1 MSHPEHT
8 VKSRV
13 AAISILASAV
23 MAAAKFVVGIAI
35 GSLALISEALHSSV
49 DLVATVIT
57 WLVVRVSGKPADK
70 EHHYGHGKLE
80 SLSALG
86 VIAMLYVL
94 AGGILVE
101 SWSRLREGAIPPTL
115 SAIPFIVL
123 LIDIGVNFW
132 RARALHR
139 TARDTKSQALAA
151 DALHF
156 ASDVLGSLAVI
167 AGLALS
173 GLGYAWGDAAAAIGV
188 AVVISLLGLRLAR
201 STVETLL
208 DRAPEGVSEK
218 AAAAIK
224 AVPGVVGVE
233 RLRVRMV
240 GPTHFIDAIVQV
252 PRTFPIDRVDE
263 IKRKAQAAVTRALDD
278 ADLTFTAVPVAR
290 DNESVRE
297 RIMVIARNSGLAVH
311 HVTVHDLGGKLTVS
325 IDLEVDGGM
334 ELTAAHDIA
343 QDLERNIRDEFGED
357 VEVDTHI
364 EPLEP
369 ELPHGVD
376 AAPDRVETIRT
387 ALTRFAADSA
397 IHDIHSVRVRDTDA
411 GEIVNFHCHA
421 APSMSVIEVHENVD
435 EIERALRRAFP
446 AVKRVISHAEPP
458 DAQSNPANAGRVLV
472 SDSPRRCVARVIRRW
487 TRFIFINESLT
498 LDRPRKLDSNRCDS
512 EVAGGSA
519 ELGAEDFAISF
530 PWGLKAWRAHTRRAR
545 ASNPI
550 RSRDWRSRSRNRP
563 IIGS

>member
-1 MSHPEHT
+1 MSHPEHN

-13 AAISILASAV
+13 AAISIFASAV
-23 MAAAKFVVGIAI
+23 MAAAKFVVGVAI

-49 DLVATVIT
+49 DLVATVVT
-57 WLVVRVSGKPADK
+57 WLVVQVSGKPADDQ
-70 EHHYGHGKLE
+70 HHYGHGKIE

-101 SWSRLREGAIPPTL
+101 SWSRLREGAAPPTL

-123 LIDIGVNFW
+123 LVDIAVNLW

-167 AGLALS
+167 IGLALS

-252 PRTFPIDRVDE
+252 PRTYPIDRIDE
-263 IKRKAQAAVTRALDD
+263 IKRRAQAAVTKALDD

-325 IDLEVDGGM
+325 IDLEVDGEM

-343 QDLERNIRDEFGED
+343 QELERNIRDQFGED

-387 ALTRFAADSA
+387 ALARFAADSA
-397 IHDIHSVRVRDTDA
+397 IRDIHSVRVRNTDA

-458 DAQSNPANAGRVLV
+458 DAQ
-472 SDSPRRCVARVIRRW
+472 
-487 TRFIFINESLT
+487 
-498 LDRPRKLDSNRCDS
+498 
-512 EVAGGSA
+512 
-519 ELGAEDFAISF
+519 
-530 PWGLKAWRAHTRRAR
+530 
-545 ASNPI
+545 
-550 RSRDWRSRSRNRP
+550 
-563 IIGS
+563 

>member
-1 MSHPEHT
+1 MSPLVHSA
-8 VKSRV
+8 KARV
-13 AAISILASAV
+13 AAISIIASAA

-57 WLVVRVSGKPADK
+57 WLVVRFSDRPADA

-101 SWSRLREGAIPPTL
+101 AYSRLREGAPPPTL
-115 SAIPFIVL
+115 SAIPFAVL
-123 LIDIGVNFW
+123 LLDIAVNLW
-132 RARALHR
+132 RAFALHR

-156 ASDVLGSLAVI
+156 ASDVLGSVAVI
-167 AGLALS
+167 VGLALS

-188 AVVISLLGLRLAR
+188 AVVISALGLRLAR

-208 DRAPEGVSEK
+208 DQAPAGVSET

-224 AVPGVVGVE
+224 AVPGVVDIE

-240 GPTHFIDAIVQV
+240 GPTHFIDAVVQV
-252 PRTFPIDRVDE
+252 PRTYPIDRIDE
-263 IKRKAQAAVTRALDD
+263 IKRKAQEAVTQALDD

-290 DNESVRE
+290 NNESVRE

-325 IDLEVDGGM
+325 IDLEVDGEM
-334 ELTAAHDIA
+334 ALAAAHDIA
-343 QDLERNIRDEFGED
+343 QDLERNIREEFGED

-369 ELPHGVD
+369 ELPLGSD
-376 AAPDRVETIRT
+376 AAPERIDAIRT
-387 ALTRFAADSA
+387 ALSGFAAGGA
-397 IHDIHSVRVRDTDA
+397 IHDIHNVRVRDTDA
-411 GEIVNFHCHA
+411 GEIVNFHCRA
-421 APSMSVIEVHENVD
+421 APSMSVIKVHENVD

-446 AVKRVISHAEPP
+446 TVKRVISHAEPP
-458 DAQSNPANAGRVLV
+458 
-472 SDSPRRCVARVIRRW
+472 
-487 TRFIFINESLT
+487 
-498 LDRPRKLDSNRCDS
+498 
-512 EVAGGSA
+512 
-519 ELGAEDFAISF
+519 
-530 PWGLKAWRAHTRRAR
+530 RA
-545 ASNPI
+545 
-550 RSRDWRSRSRNRP
+550 
-563 IIGS
+563 

>member
-1 MSHPEHT
+1 MSHPAHN

-13 AAISILASAV
+13 AAISIFASAA
-23 MAAAKFVVGIAI
+23 MAVAKFVVGIAI

-49 DLVATVIT
+49 DLVATVVT
-57 WLVVRVSGKPADK
+57 WLVVQVSGKPADE

-101 SWSRLREGAIPPTL
+101 SWSRLREGAPPPTL

-123 LIDIGVNFW
+123 LVDIAVNFW

-167 AGLALS
+167 TGLALS

-188 AVVISLLGLRLAR
+188 ALVISALGLRLAR
-201 STVETLL
+201 STVENLL
-208 DRAPEGVSEK
+208 DQAPAGVSER
-218 AAAAIK
+218 AAVAIRT
-224 AVPGVVGVE
+224 VPGVVGIE
-233 RLRVRMV
+233 RLRARMV

-252 PRTFPIDRVDE
+252 PRTYPIDRIDE
-263 IKRKAQAAVTRALDD
+263 IKRKAQEAVTRAFDD

-311 HVTVHDLGGKLTVS
+311 HVTVHDLGGKLTVG

-343 QDLERNIRDEFGED
+343 QELERNIRDEFGED

-376 AAPDRVETIRT
+376 AAPDRVDTIRT
-387 ALTRFAADSA
+387 ALARFAADSA

-458 DAQSNPANAGRVLV
+458 DAQ
-472 SDSPRRCVARVIRRW
+472 
-487 TRFIFINESLT
+487 
-498 LDRPRKLDSNRCDS
+498 
-512 EVAGGSA
+512 
-519 ELGAEDFAISF
+519 
-530 PWGLKAWRAHTRRAR
+530 
-545 ASNPI
+545 
-550 RSRDWRSRSRNRP
+550 
-563 IIGS
+563 

>member
-1 MSHPEHT
+1 MSHPDHT

-13 AAISILASAV
+13 AAISVFASAF
-23 MAAAKFVVGIAI
+23 MAVAKFVVGVAI

-49 DLVATVIT
+49 DVVATIIT
-57 WLVVRVSGKPADK
+57 WLVVRVSDRPADA
-70 EHHYGHGKLE
+70 EHNYGHGKLE
-80 SLSALG
+80 SVSALG

-101 SWSRLREGAIPPTL
+101 SYSRLREGGAPPTI
-115 SAIPFIVL
+115 SAIPFVVL
-123 LIDIGVNFW
+123 LIDIAVNFW

-139 TARDTKSQALAA
+139 TARDTRSQALAA

-156 ASDVLGSLAVI
+156 ASDVLGSIAVI

-188 AVVISLLGLRLAR
+188 AVVIALLGLRLAR

-208 DRAPEGVSEK
+208 DRAPEGASEK
-218 AAAAIK
+218 AIAAIR
-224 AVPGVVGVE
+224 AGPGVVDVE
-233 RLRVRMV
+233 RLRMRMV
-240 GPTHFIDAIVQV
+240 GSTHFIDAIVQV
-252 PRTFPIDRVDE
+252 PRTYPIDRVEE
-263 IKRKAQAAVTRALDD
+263 IKRKAQAAVSKVLDD

-325 IDLEVDGGM
+325 IDLEVDGEM

-343 QDLERNIRDEFGED
+343 HQFERNIRDEFGED

-369 ELPHGVD
+369 ELPVGVD

-387 ALTRFAADSA
+387 ALARFAVDSP
-397 IHDIHSVRVRDTDA
+397 IHDIHSVRVRNTDA

-458 DAQSNPANAGRVLV
+458 DAQ
-472 SDSPRRCVARVIRRW
+472 
-487 TRFIFINESLT
+487 
-498 LDRPRKLDSNRCDS
+498 
-512 EVAGGSA
+512 
-519 ELGAEDFAISF
+519 
-530 PWGLKAWRAHTRRAR
+530 
-545 ASNPI
+545 
-550 RSRDWRSRSRNRP
+550 
-563 IIGS
+563 

>member
-1 MSHPEHT
+1 MRHPVHT
-8 VKSRV
+8 TKSRV
-13 AAISILASAV
+13 AAISIFASAG
-23 MAAAKFVVGIAI
+23 MATAKFVVGIAI

-49 DLVATVIT
+49 DVIATVVT
-57 WLVVRVSGKPADK
+57 WMVVRVSDLPADK

-101 SWSRLREGAIPPTL
+101 SYSRLHEGAPPPTL

-123 LIDIGVNFW
+123 LLDIAVNFW
-132 RARALHR
+132 RARALQRAAHETR
-139 TARDTKSQALAA
+139 SQALAA

-156 ASDVLGSLAVI
+156 GSDVLGSVAVI
-167 AGLALS
+167 IGLALS
-173 GLGYAWGDAAAAIGV
+173 GLGYAWGDAAAAVGV
-188 AVVISLLGLRLAR
+188 AIMIAMLGLRLAR
-201 STVETLL
+201 STVETLV
-208 DRAPEGVSEK
+208 DRAPEGASEK
-218 AAAAIK
+218 ATAAIR

-240 GPTHFIDAIVQV
+240 GSTHFIDAIVQV
-252 PRTFPIDRVDE
+252 PRTYPIDRVEE
-263 IKRKAQAAVTRALDD
+263 IKRKAQAAVAKALED

-325 IDLEVDGGM
+325 IDLEVDGEM
-334 ELTAAHDIA
+334 ALMAAHDIA
-343 QDLERNIRDEFGED
+343 QGLERSIRDEFGED

-369 ELPHGVD
+369 ELPHGTD
-376 AAPDRVETIRT
+376 AAPARVETIRA
-387 ALTRFAADSA
+387 ALSRFATDGA

-411 GEIVNFHCHA
+411 GEIVNFHCRA
-421 APSMSVIEVHENVD
+421 APSMSVIKVHENVD

-446 AVKRVISHAEPP
+446 TVKRVISHAEPP
-458 DAQSNPANAGRVLV
+458 DA
-472 SDSPRRCVARVIRRW
+472 
-487 TRFIFINESLT
+487 
-498 LDRPRKLDSNRCDS
+498 
-512 EVAGGSA
+512 
-519 ELGAEDFAISF
+519 
-530 PWGLKAWRAHTRRAR
+530 
-545 ASNPI
+545 
-550 RSRDWRSRSRNRP
+550 
-563 IIGS
+563 